1 MVVSSKG
8 ATKKEDLIKGKTDEL
23 DGNLGLEKLGGVGI
37 TIKAKN
43 NDTQVKNLPKT
54 LKFNGSIIV
63 DNCCFII

>member
-37 TIKAKN
+37 LSK
-43 NDTQVKNLPKT
+43 
-54 LKFNGSIIV
+54 LKIMIPR
-63 DNCCFII
+63 